1 MRLRE
6 AIHDAL
12 QKNFMQQGLS
22 GRVRAREG
30 LQGLYVDFQ
39 SLPLEAVAG
48 VPVLSDYD
56 RFVGNRMS
64 QESKRSAAG
73 RCERVRLP
81 NAPAVACGHGSQT
94 RILCKT
100 A

>member
-1 MRLRE
+1 MPSTIVSIPPQESLFHCGLDE
-6 AIHDAL
+6 AIQL
-12 QKNFMQQGLS
+12 P
-22 GRVRAREG
+22 
-30 LQGLYVDFQ
+30 VDFQ